1 MGGVSK
7 ETVSA
12 FGHKIKKSDLFKLV
26 GLVCFIALVF
36 GIVAA
41 LWPSL
46 SLIFEP
52 DGLDQMIESIQ
63 SQGPVGVLILLG
75 LQLLQII
82 VAFIPGEVVQVAAG
96 MLYSARLSFCLAAS
110 FPVRLFTRWFTSWE
124 PPSFG
129 PWWTKST
136 W

>member
-7 ETVSA
+7 ETVSV

-46 SLIFEP
+46 SLIF
-52 DGLDQMIESIQ
+52 D
-63 SQGPVGVLILLG
+63 
-75 LQLLQII
+75 
-82 VAFIPGEVVQVAAG
+82 A
-96 MLYSARLSFCLAAS
+96 
-110 FPVRLFTRWFTSWE
+110 
-124 PPSFG
+124 
-129 PWWTKST
+129 
-136 W
+136 

>member
-1 MGGVSK
+1 MARIARNNGRRSK

-46 SLIFEP
+46 SLIFE
-52 DGLDQMIESIQ
+52 LTASI
-63 SQGPVGVLILLG
+63 
-75 LQLLQII
+75 
-82 VAFIPGEVVQVAAG
+82 
-96 MLYSARLSFCLAAS
+96 R
-110 FPVRLFTRWFTSWE
+110 
-124 PPSFG
+124 
-129 PWWTKST
+129 
-136 W
+136 

>member
-41 LWPSL
+41 LWAS
-46 SLIFEP
+46 
-52 DGLDQMIESIQ
+52 IE
-63 SQGPVGVLILLG
+63 L
-75 LQLLQII
+75 
-82 VAFIPGEVVQVAAG
+82 ADAA
-96 MLYSARLSFCLAAS
+96 
-110 FPVRLFTRWFTSWE
+110 
-124 PPSFG
+124 
-129 PWWTKST
+129 KH
-136 W
+136 

>member
-41 LWPSL
+41 FGQASL
-46 SLIFEP
+46 LFSSLTA
-52 DGLDQMIESIQ
+52 SI
-63 SQGPVGVLILLG
+63 
-75 LQLLQII
+75 
-82 VAFIPGEVVQVAAG
+82 
-96 MLYSARLSFCLAAS
+96 R
-110 FPVRLFTRWFTSWE
+110 
-124 PPSFG
+124 
-129 PWWTKST
+129 
-136 W
+136 